1 MSVVSLMIDTRGTR
15 PERTKR
21 GMIKPAARTYLRV
34 PLVCIIGSVLAACQP
49 GGSVVD
55 RANGER
61 IVSPPESRDSSS
73 QPLARKAKQDLAARL
88 SIPIDSIELLK
99 FEEVIW
105 RDGSLGCPQRGMVY
119 TQALVNGS
127 LIVLRANGRAYEY
140 HSGKGRAPFYCATPE
155 PPLSPGDVASPD
167 V

>member
-1 MSVVSLMIDTRGTR
+1 MSVVSLMVDTRGAR

-21 GMIKPAARTYLRV
+21 GMMKSAALTDLRI

-55 RANGER
+55 RANGES
-61 IVSPPESRDSSS
+61 IVSQPESRDLSS
-73 QPLARKAKQDLAARL
+73 QLLARKAKQDLAARL
-88 SIPIDSIELLK
+88 SIPVHSIELVKL
-99 FEEVIW
+99 EEVTW

-127 LIVLRANGRAYEY
+127 LIVLRANGRVYEY
-140 HSGKGRAPFYCATPE
+140 HSGKGRDPFYCATPE
-155 PPLSPGDVASPD
+155 PPLSPSDVTSPD